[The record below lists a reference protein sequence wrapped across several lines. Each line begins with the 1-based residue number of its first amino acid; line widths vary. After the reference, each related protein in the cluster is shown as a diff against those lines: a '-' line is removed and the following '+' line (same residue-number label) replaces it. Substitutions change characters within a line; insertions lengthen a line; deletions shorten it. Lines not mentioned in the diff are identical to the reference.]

1 MRALESAT
9 LGKNTESISKGEEK
23 ENKEKRENDGNV
35 EGEQGEKKLKERA
48 VAIDD
53 RTEELSVESIKN
65 RVRACSSGVSEL
77 DMERA
82 LAGKTSEEIKRIENE
97 SRQVA
102 AGVVTESL
110 GYLKEMLG
118 NVPGSAKRVVEG
130 IGSAAVHPVRTVHET
145 FDLIFTVLAGK
156 LERMFGYENLPEQQA
171 LEKMRSDF
179 GKTHGS
185 IFAELETLKRDP
197 VGEGLAIASIVM
209 GGMGMAREA
218 VGLAGKMGSAG
229 RVAEIEQA
237 GAIVRTGEGVIK
249 AEQAVSRGVP
259 VEETADTAFSVG
271 KMIGEAGSEGEFSGA
286 VSLETKVAT
295 LGVGGESLNRTK
307 EVEEVFP
314 DAEFPVETTE
324 VPAMMK
330 NVKEGEPLSSIFEK
344 SSQSGL
350 VEKINTIGAGVGVVE
365 GSRLSSG
372 ELYNEE
378 KALNED
384 VKITMATLIKGK
396 DVEEIYKI
404 FNDEER
410 DQSTLLG
417 LAVDLFRKNFNLTE
431 EEKGAREVFLNF
443 IETNPSF
450 FERMIGKDPGNISN
464 VISIYSSLMM
474 HGNEIQREI
483 ATDFLKEHLDL
494 LKQVFTGSNSP
505 NYFKSNTFLV
515 RLNILNKGDDE
526 MKLHARQWLEDM
538 INEDI
543 PDDYIVSILQE
554 LYGKDNTSLTNLTK
568 AYMERHDLPLGEFL
582 KSWKMAKIELVP
594 GFSSVKALED
604 RAHGSA
610 KFLSQ
615 EFNIFNFARYPTNV
629 LVDQYVNR
637 DNVEKPY
644 GVIIFPVADWNGA
657 FNDDKFSINVL
668 YEKIKDKYLLRIVE
682 SDGKFALGRSVVS
695 LNKKYG
701 DKHKI
706 SFAILGGHGTK
717 DTIQLGPITL
727 KKFFEN
733 AFNRG
738 GNIISRKDFEGSG
751 FKRILSFFEKNPA
764 IALVSCSTGKKGGIG
779 QKISETYGAEVDA
792 PNKPSNLIDFGVFF
806 DSDGRIKFDT
816 EYNIG
821 SGTKKYFA
829 GKIQKEMK
837 K

>member
-271 KMIGEAGSEGEFSGA
+271 KMIGEAGSEGEFSGT
-286 VSLETKVAT
+286 VSLETKVAA
-295 LGVGGESLNRTK
+295 LGAEGRNLNRT
-307 EVEEVFP
+307 EEVLP

-324 VPAMMK
+324 VPARMNDMEDISHIGAIEK
-330 NVKEGEPLSSIFEK
+330 VGALGGAVKLGEMSGLRPEEVEPKKEK
-344 SSQSGL
+344 SLTREERQDIRSFSKRFAPFRRDALAQNIRDQRR
-350 VEKINTIGAGVGVVE
+350 VDRQERAKVIEENE
-365 GSRLSSG
+365 GRDR
-372 ELYNEE
+372 
-378 KALNED
+378 KR
-384 VKITMATLIKGK
+384 
-396 DVEEIYKI
+396 EEISIDIEALKI
-404 FNDEER
+404 R
-410 DQSTLLG
+410 QSEL
-417 LAVDLFRKNFNLTE
+417 
-431 EEKGAREVFLNF
+431 EKTVSE
-443 IETNPSF
+443 IEQ
-450 FERMIGKDPGNISN
+450 
-464 VISIYSSLMM
+464 SIRS
-474 HGNEIQREI
+474 
-483 ATDFLKEHLDL
+483 D
-494 LKQVFTGSNSP
+494 
-505 NYFKSNTFLV
+505 
-515 RLNILNKGDDE
+515 RL
-526 MKLHARQWLEDM
+526 
-538 INEDI
+538 
-543 PDDYIVSILQE
+543 
-554 LYGKDNTSLTNLTK
+554 
-568 AYMERHDLPLGEFL
+568 
-582 KSWKMAKIELVP
+582 
-594 GFSSVKALED
+594 
-604 RAHGSA
+604 
-610 KFLSQ
+610 
-615 EFNIFNFARYPTNV
+615 
-629 LVDQYVNR
+629 
-637 DNVEKPY
+637 
-644 GVIIFPVADWNGA
+644 
-657 FNDDKFSINVL
+657 
-668 YEKIKDKYLLRIVE
+668 
-682 SDGKFALGRSVVS
+682 
-695 LNKKYG
+695 
-701 DKHKI
+701 
-706 SFAILGGHGTK
+706 
-717 DTIQLGPITL
+717 
-727 KKFFEN
+727 
-733 AFNRG
+733 
-738 GNIISRKDFEGSG
+738 
-751 FKRILSFFEKNPA
+751 
-764 IALVSCSTGKKGGIG
+764 C
-779 QKISETYGAEVDA
+779 
-792 PNKPSNLIDFGVFF
+792 
-806 DSDGRIKFDT
+806 
-816 EYNIG
+816 
-821 SGTKKYFA
+821 
-829 GKIQKEMK
+829 
-837 K
+837 